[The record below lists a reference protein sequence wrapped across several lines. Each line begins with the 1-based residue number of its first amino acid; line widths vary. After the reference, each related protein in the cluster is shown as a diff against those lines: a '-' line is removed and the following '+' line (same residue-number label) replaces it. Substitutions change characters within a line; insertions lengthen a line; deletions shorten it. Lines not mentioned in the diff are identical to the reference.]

1 MAGVNVIR
9 INYRGS
15 ASALNSMAAGEV
27 QLSFPSAGSVMP
39 YLRAGR
45 VRAFA
50 VTSAQP
56 SALVPD
62 LPTVAAAGLPG
73 YEATAH
79 NGLPAPTK
87 TPLAIIA

>member
-1 MAGVNVIR
+1 
-9 INYRGS
+9 
-15 ASALNSMAAGEV
+15 
-27 QLSFPSAGSVMP
+27 MP